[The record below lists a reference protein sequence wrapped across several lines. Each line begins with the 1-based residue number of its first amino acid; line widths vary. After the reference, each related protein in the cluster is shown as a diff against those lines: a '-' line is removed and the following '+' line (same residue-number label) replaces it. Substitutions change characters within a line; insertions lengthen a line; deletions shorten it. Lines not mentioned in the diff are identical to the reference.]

1 MNFLNMSKLNVLL
14 FLCSLFLLGSCAS
27 PEKLRYFNGVE
38 EGRYSKSIDLD
49 IMFPTLQ
56 KGDILSITVKSLNQE
71 ASAMFNPPVNMYSAF
86 TTNTTVDPYGYLV
99 SPKGTIEFPILGE
112 INADG
117 VRKDSLAA
125 YIRKELVDRK
135 LLIDPIVTIRIMNF
149 RVTVLGEVNRP
160 GVINILNEKI
170 TVLEALGLAGD
181 MTLYGKRH
189 NIMLIRDEGP
199 KRLIKRLDISSDQL
213 FKSEYYYLKSGDV
226 IYVETNNT
234 KVQSTSRFT
243 QLLPA
248 ILSGLAFLAI
258 IFDRYTR

>member
-1 MNFLNMSKLNVLL
+1 MNILYVPMARISCVLVLFFLI
-14 FLCSLFLLGSCAS
+14 GSCAS

-38 EGRYSKSIDLD
+38 EGRYNKSIDMDL
-49 IMFPTLQ
+49 IVPALQ
-56 KGDILSITVKSLNQE
+56 KGDILSITVKSLNPE

-86 TTNTTVDPYGYLV
+86 TTNTTVDPFGYLV
-99 SPKGTIEFPILGE
+99 SPKGTIEFPVLGE
-112 INADG
+112 IKAEG

-125 YIRKELVDRK
+125 YIREELVTRK

-160 GVINILNEKI
+160 GVVNILNEKI
-170 TVLEALGLAGD
+170 TLLEALGLAGD
-181 MTLYGKRH
+181 MTLYGRRN
-189 NIMLIRDEGP
+189 NILLIRDEGS
-199 KRLIKRLDISSDQL
+199 KRLVKRIDISSDDL

>member
-1 MNFLNMSKLNVLL
+1 MNFLFLSKARLFYLLVLV
-14 FLCSLFLLGSCAS
+14 FLVGGCAS

-38 EGRYSKSIDLD
+38 DGRYNKSIDLD
-49 IMFPTLQ
+49 IVVPSLQ
-56 KGDILSITVKSLNQE
+56 KGDILAITVKSLNAE

-86 TTNTTVDPYGYLV
+86 TTNTTVDPFGYLV
-99 SPKGTIEFPILGE
+99 SPKGTIEFPVLGE
-112 INADG
+112 IKAEG
-117 VRKDSLAA
+117 MRKDSLAA
-125 YIRKELVDRK
+125 YIKNELVNRK

-149 RVTVLGEVNRP
+149 RVTVLGEVNKP

-181 MTLYGKRH
+181 MTLYGRRN
-189 NIMLIRDEGP
+189 NILLIRDEGA
-199 KRLIKRLDISSDQL
+199 KRLVKRLDISSDQL
-213 FKSEYYYLKSGDV
+213 FKSEYFYLKSGDV
-226 IYVETNNT
+226 LYIETNNT